1 MFLISQSSF
10 PQTIYITTLFL
21 IHSLWASYWLNRSQ
35 HTHYFAFS
43 GIILGVAIGLAIAIL
58 LLILIVLYCCE
69 RYRHSKRFRKLLRR
83 FGGPTAEDDPFD
95 DLDYTKKD
103 GWGDRLGKC
112 RAAVSVVSILF
123 IVPDSVQTETLKL
136 NFWLHQ
142 GCNMMVT
149 TFRMKFSFWANTW
162 QHIVQGHK
170 LSSPALMSRWSSGR
184 GWNKDVVLTVI
195 TGPPRY

>member
-21 IHSLWASYWLNRSQ
+21 IHSLRASYWLNRSQ
-35 HTHYFAFS
+35 HRHYFALS

-112 RAAVSVVSILF
+112 RAAVSAVSFCLLVPESDWLPWICGCIRAGIWWLQRIEF
-123 IVPDSVQTETLKL
+123 CFSFSSNTDDHNIVNVSDGITTKCNWLKL
-136 NFWLHQ
+136 WIEIRPL
-142 GCNMMVT
+142 GY
-149 TFRMKFSFWANTW
+149 
-162 QHIVQGHK
+162 IVG
-170 LSSPALMSRWSSGR
+170 
-184 GWNKDVVLTVI
+184 V
-195 TGPPRY
+195 